1 MAGRQ
6 VISEAASNAEFLSVP
21 VSLSFSHYKHVES
34 FDKSINI
41 IKTLIVVH
49 NCNNFI

>member
-6 VISEAASNAEFLSVP
+6 VISETACNAEFLYVP

-34 FDKSINI
+34 FDKLMNI
-41 IKTLIVVH
+41 IKTLILVH
-49 NCNNFI
+49 NCNNRV